1 MYFTNLYSSQLTH
14 LLAITLVAIVTE
26 YCCYLL
32 MGIDST
38 VGYITIKMQTYKS
51 SFFPGSKY
59 QGCDLPDKLKIGI
72 KEALFHENAKKK
84 EEHTSDPLT
93 AQKLISTNDG

>member
-32 MGIDST
+32 KGIDST
-38 VGYITIKMQTYKS
+38 VGYITIKM
-51 SFFPGSKY
+51 
-59 QGCDLPDKLKIGI
+59 
-72 KEALFHENAKKK
+72 
-84 EEHTSDPLT
+84 
-93 AQKLISTNDG
+93 